1 MFQKHT
7 VIPAKIKAIFTM
19 RGWNP
24 LKYGYYLLSFILNI
38 GFAYAEPISN
48 IKHTAS
54 DSFTE
59 SFIFIPQ
66 AKKEPTLDL
75 DAKPISYLAN
85 ANSKLEPT
93 DSVIKNKESK
103 NNNGLKVTDNDPLE
117 FLTTPFK
124 YNVFID
130 DTTVRLYGRY

>member
-1 MFQKHT
+1 MFL
-7 VIPAKIKAIFTM
+7 
-19 RGWNP
+19 R
-24 LKYGYYLLSFILNI
+24 YCLLAFILNI

-48 IKHTAS
+48 IKYTAS
-54 DSFTE
+54 DSFAE

-66 AKKEPTLDL
+66 TKKEPTLDL
-75 DAKPISYLAN
+75 EAKPISYLAN

-93 DSVIKNKESK
+93 DSVIKNKKSK
-103 NNNGLKVTDNDPLE
+103 NNNELKVKDNDPLE